1 MKMNLKTIL
10 SAFLILGASF
20 LSAQDEYKS
29 NLKRVKLYASGA
41 EVHRQANVKLVQGT
55 QTVIITQVSQY
66 IDQNSIIMGGTN
78 GISILSTN
86 IGRNRNRLQYKEH
99 PKVQKQLDSLVYFNK
114 KRKEIDTKKAVLNA
128 EIRMLQQNSKIGGNN
143 GVNIAEL
150 ERATVFFNKR
160 YTFLYAEIA
169 KMDEKRNANSRDRQ
183 RVNARLNQLRL
194 QYPAPPM
201 GQITVQINAEKAT
214 QSNLSFSYLVRNAR
228 WYSTYEARCSEIGK
242 PIALIHKASITQRT
256 GEIWDNVKLEL
267 STGNPNVGVNIPK
280 LYPRYLSFSSYN
292 RPNYSNRATPKKV
305 RTQYLSNS
313 GADVEEVAPETEAT
327 SGDANY
333 GYSGR
338 NFKYTTQ
345 TSTEVAVEY
354 TIDRPY
360 TLPSTG
366 QVQLVTLKT
375 YELPATYN
383 YYTVPKMGRDVYLVA
398 KMSDWQKYNLL
409 SGQVSL
415 FYKGS
420 YVGKTN
426 FNPRANSD
434 TLELSLGKDP
444 KVIVNRK
451 VIRDYTQVKT
461 IGSNKKESMG
471 YSISLNN
478 TNNKAVTIEV
488 VDQIPISKQNTI
500 TVEVTEKSG
509 GKLNEKT
516 GELKWTLTI
525 KPGKTKTIEVGYDV
539 TSPKNKTV
547 YGL

>member
-1 MKMNLKTIL
+1 MKMKLKTIL
-10 SAFLILGASF
+10 TSFIILGAS
-20 LSAQDEYKS
+20 LLNAQNEYKS
-29 NLKRVKLYASGA
+29 SLKRVKLYSNGA
-41 EVHRQANVKLVQGT
+41 EVHRVANVKLVQGT
-55 QTVIITQVSQY
+55 QTIVIKHLSTY
-66 IDQNSIIMGGTN
+66 IDPNSIIIGGTN
-78 GISILSTN
+78 NVSILSTN
-86 IGRNRNRLQYKEH
+86 IGRNRNRLDYKEH
-99 PKVQKQLDSLVYFNK
+99 PKVQKQLDSLAYFNK
-114 KRKEIDTKKAVLNA
+114 KRREIDNKKAVLNA
-128 EIRMLQQNSKIGGNN
+128 EIRMLQQNSRIGGNN

-150 ERATVFFNKR
+150 EKATVFFNKR
-160 YTFLYAEIA
+160 YTYLYAQIA
-169 KMDEKRNANSRDRQ
+169 KVDEMRNANSRDKQ
-183 RVNARLNQLRL
+183 RVNARINQLRL
-194 QYPAPPM
+194 QYPAPPR

-228 WYSTYEARCSEIGK
+228 WYSTYEARCEEMGK

-256 GEIWDNVKLEL
+256 GENWENVKLEL
-267 STGNPNVGVNIPK
+267 STGNPNIGVSIPR
-280 LYPRYLSFSSYN
+280 LYPRYLSYNRYN
-292 RPNYSNRATPKKV
+292 RPAYSNRATPKKV
-305 RTQYLSNS
+305 RTQYLSN
-313 GADVEEVAPETEAT
+313 DAPETEETAADAA
-327 SGDANY
+327 SGSRY
-333 GYSGR
+333 GYGG
-338 NFKYTTQ
+338 NNYKYTTQ

-354 TIDRPY
+354 TIDRAY
-360 TLPSTG
+360 SLPSTG

-375 YELPATYN
+375 YDLPATYN

-451 VIRDYTQVKT
+451 VIRDYTKVKT
-461 IGSNKKESMG
+461 IGSNKRESLG

-488 VDQIPISKQNTI
+488 VDQIPISKQSTI

-509 GKLNEKT
+509 GSLNEKT
-516 GELKWTLTI
+516 GELRWTLTL